1 MAKDICFFLSR
12 DALSRIKFPVKT
24 DLISVPRNRSGSS
37 AWSVEHK
44 KKVCEGEGQV
54 AKGRSRETLAPLVG
68 VLSGVSWRL
77 GSDPCADL
85 LCQGHN
91 LQGYLLW
98 GGGEFLSSHTF
109 CRNRAQTVW
118 LVFHPFTDPQ
128 FFQGHE
134 NVLQQHRKTI
144 SHPAPPMRWKQSLI
158 GSCCLLTLALGETIL
173 IGQKWTCFSD
183 CSFSSLLALWD
194 FLFMDKE
201 TAASPVSAQRNCN
214 CANWATLS

>member
-1 MAKDICFFLSR
+1 MFLGIGQAAQHGVWSTRRRYVKGKDKLQREGPGKLLPHWSGCSVGWAEDWGQIPVLTCCAKDIICRAVYSE
-12 DALSRIKFPVKT
+12 VE
-24 DLISVPRNRSGSS
+24 GSTS
-37 AWSVEHK
+37 PHIYFAEIEHK
-44 KKVCEGEGQV
+44 
-54 AKGRSRETLAPLVG
+54 
-68 VLSGVSWRL
+68 LSGL
-77 GSDPCADL
+77 CFIL
-85 LCQGHN
+85 L
-91 LQGYLLW
+91 
-98 GGGEFLSSHTF
+98 
-109 CRNRAQTVW
+109 QT
-118 LVFHPFTDPQ
+118 HS